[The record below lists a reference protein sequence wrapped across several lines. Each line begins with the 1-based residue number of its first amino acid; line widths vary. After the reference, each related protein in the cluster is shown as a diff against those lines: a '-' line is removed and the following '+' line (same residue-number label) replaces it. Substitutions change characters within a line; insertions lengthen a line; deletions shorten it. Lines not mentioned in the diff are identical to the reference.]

1 MKGLYYSFIS
11 ILLVLICLSLLSG
24 CGAIT
29 TPQTVKPDWHDNSAR
44 IISGKTDRETV
55 KDILGNPFISSNYW
69 NIDVFRQYSRQVAIP
84 IMVLPIF
91 YVSNR
96 IYRYT
101 LVTYDE
107 NKIVNGIDTGL
118 YRPARAPI
126 EYTYQALELKTGAFT
141 FVIGAIDDSFD
152 RAEGTLLVD
161 SSQKKSYLQSLYSV
175 TNCLAII
182 VRNTNGGDNINLDNG
197 KRKLTMRPLP
207 SMSAYSLSPGQHSVE
222 ISHHRTGG
230 QNVKTFSCE
239 KGEVDYIVN
248 ERIASEA
255 PTVADG
261 FLFGILYGISFGQLG
276 PQKMGRSDF
285 DIKIYREMPEEFAE
299 PPLIIWHDGMW
310 VANHPVEGN

>member
-126 EYTYQALELKTGAFT
+126 LIA
-141 FVIGAIDDSFD
+141 
-152 RAEGTLLVD
+152 
-161 SSQKKSYLQSLYSV
+161 
-175 TNCLAII
+175 
-182 VRNTNGGDNINLDNG
+182 
-197 KRKLTMRPLP
+197 RK
-207 SMSAYSLSPGQHSVE
+207 
-222 ISHHRTGG
+222 
-230 QNVKTFSCE
+230 
-239 KGEVDYIVN
+239 
-248 ERIASEA
+248 
-255 PTVADG
+255 
-261 FLFGILYGISFGQLG
+261 
-276 PQKMGRSDF
+276 
-285 DIKIYREMPEEFAE
+285 E
-299 PPLIIWHDGMW
+299 PC
-310 VANHPVEGN
+310 